1 MADRIKVVVSDGLV
15 RLEGRVDWNYQ
26 REVAESAVAW
36 IRGVKAINNLITVTP
51 GTKPSEQELKQ
62 KIEHDSE
69 RDVCIDSADLVR
81 ELVEQF
87 NNQIN
92 AGELQPAQQTLN
104 DISTYADKAREAAK
118 KSRHKLK
125 QAELTLHKSARRL
138 ADIAQSLSVENRQA
152 INDVV
157 KSIDAADDEILNQV
171 FKN

>member
-1 MADRIKVVVSDGLV
+1 MKLLSLIVSACLVSAGIAAD
-15 RLEGRVDWNYQ
+15 
-26 REVAESAVAW
+26 
-36 IRGVKAINNLITVTP
+36 
-51 GTKPSEQELKQ
+51 KPQVNSEQHEASRIEQLKQ

-69 RDVCIDSADLVR
+69 KDICIDSADLVR

-104 DISTYADKAREAAK
+104 DIGTYADKARDGAK
-118 KSRHKLK
+118 KSHHKLK

-138 ADIAQSLSVENRQA
+138 ADIAQSLSVDNRQA
-152 INDVV
+152 IDEAV
-157 KSIDAADDEILNQV
+157 KKIEAADDEILNQV